1 MACMTLYPK
10 VRNIKQVNLAIIISM
25 AVSILIALICVIVNV
40 CTSTKFWWSLIVIAG
55 IIYCWVTALYSVHR
69 NINIASNVMI
79 QTIAISVLTLCIDFI
94 IGYSGW
100 AINLAIPIIIM
111 AANVTLLVLTIV
123 SIKRYYKYIIY
134 HIIIFIL
141 SLIPLVIY
149 ISGGDIIVS
158 PIFTLIASGI
168 AIVAFLL
175 SLLLYGKSFV
185 EELDRRLDL

>member
-1 MACMTLYPK
+1 
-10 VRNIKQVNLAIIISM
+10 
-25 AVSILIALICVIVNV
+25 
-40 CTSTKFWWSLIVIAG
+40 
-55 IIYCWVTALYSVHR
+55 
-69 NINIASNVMI
+69 MI
-79 QTIAISVLTLCIDFI
+79 QTIAISILTLCIDFI

-111 AANVTLLVLTIV
+111 VANVTLLVLTIV

-149 ISGGDIIVS
+149 VSSGDIIVR
-158 PIFTLIASGI
+158 PIFTLIASAI
-168 AIVAFLL
+168 AIIAFLL

-185 EELDRRLDL
+185 AELDRRLHL